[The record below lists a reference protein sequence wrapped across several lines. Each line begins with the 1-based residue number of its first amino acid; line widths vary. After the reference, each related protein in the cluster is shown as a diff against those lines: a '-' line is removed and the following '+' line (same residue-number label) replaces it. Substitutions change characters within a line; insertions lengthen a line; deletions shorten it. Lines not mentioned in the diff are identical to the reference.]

1 MKRVLIIALTMLLAV
16 MSVSCS
22 AGGSSVEKTIDIKSV
37 DEVKVEDYAE
47 NLDGLI
53 DYFKHI
59 GYILC
64 PENGTSNATETK
76 LNAEIINAK
85 AGKRF
90 QFTYEGST
98 VTMELYEFYTGENAT
113 PSDALAQVKKDG
125 KFDVLGIDEFEA
137 YISDNDKYML
147 IYTDNNKD
155 EANVQRK
162 NDVIKLFKSYK

>member
-1 MKRVLIIALTMLLAV
+1 
-16 MSVSCS
+16 
-22 AGGSSVEKTIDIKSV
+22 
-37 DEVKVEDYAE
+37 
-47 NLDGLI
+47 
-53 DYFKHI
+53 
-59 GYILC
+59 
-64 PENGTSNATETK
+64 
-76 LNAEIINAK
+76 
-85 AGKRF
+85 
-90 QFTYEGST
+90 
-98 VTMELYEFYTGENAT
+98 MELYEFYTGENAT